1 MEIGL
6 NQIGLNMS
14 TLESR
19 AADFAERQLALS
31 GAAGSDMQNYGDW
44 SPSLGMLADTIDMNI
59 SSPDLDPMGNPLYEN
74 IIFDSPN
81 YQALPQQY
89 STNMPLMDA
98 PPNTMYNMPSSIFKT
113 QSGPMKIGGQNFV
126 APTTTDPLENIE
138 EDLISTIDNN
148 ILKNLIDFFQGQIKS
163 KNISVSVPNRRLSL
177 DVPLLN
183 LGGGLISGQGS
194 YSPYGN
200 NYLGFKY
207 NKSW

>member
-1 MEIGL
+1 M
-6 NQIGLNMS
+6 
-14 TLESR
+14 TTPESR
-19 AADFAERQLALS
+19 VERQAERNASLS

-44 SPSLGMLADTIDMNI
+44 SSMLGMLEESIEMNTAD
-59 SSPDLDPMGNPLYEN
+59 PGLDPMGNPLYEN

-81 YQALPQQY
+81 YQALLQQY

-126 APTTTDPLENIE
+126 APTTTETLETIQ
-138 EDLISTIDNN
+138 EDLTSTIDNN

-163 KNISVSVPNRRLSL
+163 KNISISVPNRRLSL

>member
-1 MEIGL
+1 MTTP
-6 NQIGLNMS
+6 Q
-14 TLESR
+14 SR
-19 AADFAERQLALS
+19 TEKQAERNATLS

-44 SPSLGMLADTIDMNI
+44 SPVLGMLEESIGMNTADPT
-59 SSPDLDPMGNPLYEN
+59 LDPMGNPLYEN

-81 YQALPQQY
+81 YQALLQQY

-126 APTTTDPLENIE
+126 APTTTETLETIQ
-138 EDLISTIDNN
+138 EDLTSTIDNN

-163 KNISVSVPNRRLSL
+163 KNISISVPNRRLSL